1 MKTKSSIVGGAY
13 LLSAAFL
20 YALYGLF
27 SRNIS
32 IFGAFSQN
40 FVRGG
45 IVFLVLLLYFLFNRE
60 KWVKFKKSDIRWFL
74 IWVVPSSFQMVLIF
88 LAFNHLPIG
97 TSYYIIYS
105 TMILGGF
112 LSGKIFFSEKLSKS
126 KLTSLFLVLVGLFL
140 ICGAD
145 LKLVTNVYV
154 VMALLSGLI
163 VGFWNTL
170 TKKLSGNYSEFQM
183 LLVDSFATFAVS
195 FAGAK
200 INAEI
205 LPEITLVTPWIWI
218 VVFAFATII
227 TTFLLIRGFK
237 NLEAQVGSLILP
249 MEVVFAT
256 FIGYLFLGE
265 VLSVWTYLGG
275 ALIFVSAISP
285 YLVKS
290 RK

>member
-27 SRNIS
+27 SRNTS

-140 ICGAD
+140 IYGAD

-154 VMALLSGLI
+154 AMALLSGLI